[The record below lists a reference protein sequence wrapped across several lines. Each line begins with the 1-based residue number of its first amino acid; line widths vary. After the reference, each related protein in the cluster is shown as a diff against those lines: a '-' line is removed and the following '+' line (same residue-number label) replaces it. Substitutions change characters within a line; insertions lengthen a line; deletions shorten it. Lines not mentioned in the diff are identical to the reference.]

1 MGNKVIKIIEI
12 EDCSECKYC
21 GGGVMLEAFC
31 GNDDTE
37 NRKFDDY
44 PSIPLWCPLPDKK
57 ERK

>member
-1 MGNKVIKIIEI
+1 MIKIIEI

-44 PSIPLWCPLPDKK
+44 PSIPLWCPLPEKK